1 MTKLDK
7 SKIKPTLLRI
17 NAIKEEN
24 LEILSRGTRDNP
36 NLNVWIDKKTKVIF
50 IDDYY
55 IGEGEYSDGLYS
67 DNSSNKSSLFEG
79 KADEF
84 IGIYRHYE
92 DELDTERRYNRYRQF
107 IGGKEICDF
116 GCEAGSFLKFAM
128 RSAKNVTGIELQD
141 SYVKNLN
148 AIGIDCFKSLNACN
162 RKFDLITMFHCLEHL
177 PDPLKALS
185 EIRGHLRENGIGKV
199 VIEVP
204 HARDFLIDHLS
215 LDGFIKFTLW
225 SQHLVL
231 HTRDSLELLL
241 VEAGFKNIVI
251 EGAQRYSLS
260 NHIHWMK
267 NNLPGGHQAPLSIL
281 DSPDLRS
288 SYASALSRIDS
299 NDTLIAI
306 ATM

>member
-1 MTKLDK
+1 LEGG
-7 SKIKPTLLRI
+7 II
-17 NAIKEEN
+17 NYAKQIKEEN
-24 LEILSRGTRDNP
+24 LEILSKGTRDNTD
-36 NLNVWIDKKTKVIF
+36 LNVWIDKKTKVIF

-55 IGEGEYSDGLYS
+55 VGEDEYSGGLYS
-67 DNSSNKSSLFEG
+67 DNSTNKSNLFAG
-79 KADEF
+79 RADEF
-84 IGIYRHYE
+84 IGIYRHHE

-107 IGGKEICDF
+107 IGGKDICDF
-116 GCEAGSFLKFAM
+116 GCEAGSFLKFVM
-128 RSAKNVTGIELQD
+128 RSAKNITGIELQE

-148 AIGIDCFKSLNACN
+148 AIGIDCFKTLYDCN
-162 RKFDLITMFHCLEHL
+162 KKFDLITMFHCLEHL
-177 PDPLKALS
+177 PDPLKTLS

-231 HTRDSLELLL
+231 HTRESLGLMLG
-241 VEAGFKNIVI
+241 EAGFKNIVI

-260 NHIHWMK
+260 NHIYWMT

-299 NDTLIAI
+299 NDTLIAV
-306 ATM
+306 ATT